1 MGQLPIALIVPA
13 IVGLLTYIVVRL
25 FWKVRNAATRNKSHS
40 PGFAETEKRLPQAKA
55 RADRISLRLGTVT
68 LLMVGMVGGFLVVW
82 YLLESDSPFILT
94 LRHLAAIP

>member
-13 IVGLLTYIVVRL
+13 MVGLLTYIVVRL
-25 FWKVRNAATRNKSHS
+25 FWKLRNGATRNKSHS

-55 RADRISLRLGTVT
+55 RADRVSLRLGTVT
-68 LLMVGMVGGFLVVW
+68 MVGMVGGFLVVW
-82 YLLESDSPFILT
+82 YLLESDTPFILT